1 MTIRDDRIVDIRITA
16 FKDDVDYF
24 DPGADGARMIAAMLS
39 AQSPNV
45 DGVSGATYSSEG
57 LRAAVRAALSQ
68 ARR

>member
-1 MTIRDDRIVDIRITA
+1 M
-16 FKDDVDYF
+16 DYF